1 MRPDD
6 DRSRNACHG
15 SVVLEIGRRKARRP
29 LRHVLLGD
37 PIGECRAWRRVAPEA
52 EVRGSGMTIGSS
64 KIKLMIAVATTF
76 ASAAFI
82 LASYQAS
89 ADSPAPYRSMPK
101 QGDSVRLDGT
111 LGGATTAWAYADR
124 KWLERYL
131 QVTIDAAAANRSY
144 SDSQVQSQ
152 LATVADHVM
161 PVPNGTGAM
170 VETVQPFSYG
180 GRADT
185 EVRVMIKDGP
195 LKGRE
200 LWTTCA
206 ELVDSAGHPFLQ
218 M

>member
-1 MRPDD
+1 MTVRM
-6 DRSRNACHG
+6 AG
-15 SVVLEIGRRKARRP
+15 KK
-29 LRHVLLGD
+29 
-37 PIGECRAWRRVAPEA
+37 PIG
-52 EVRGSGMTIGSS
+52 
-64 KIKLMIAVATTF
+64 
-76 ASAAFI
+76 AAMMV
-82 LASYQAS
+82 LASFGALMLCGHAAR
-89 ADSPAPYRSMPK
+89 ADSPAPYRSMPR
-101 QGDSVRLDGT
+101 QGDNVRLDGT
-111 LGGATTAWAYADR
+111 LGGAATAWAYADR

-144 SDSQVQSQ
+144 TDSQVQGQ

-161 PVPNGTGAM
+161 PVPNGTAAQI
-170 VETVQPFSYG
+170 ETVQSFSYG

-200 LWTTCA
+200 VWTTCA

>member
-1 MRPDD
+1 MTARI
-6 DRSRNACHG
+6 SRMA
-15 SVVLEIGRRKARRP
+15 P
-29 LRHVLLGD
+29 L
-37 PIGECRAWRRVAPEA
+37 
-52 EVRGSGMTIGSS
+52 
-64 KIKLMIAVATTF
+64 IAIATTF
-76 ASAAFI
+76 ASAAFM
-82 LASYQAS
+82 LSGGHVF
-89 ADSPAPYRSMPK
+89 ADSPAPYRTMPK
-101 QGDSVRLDGT
+101 QGDTVRLNGT
-111 LGGATTAWAYADR
+111 LGGASTAWAYADR
-124 KWLERYL
+124 KWLDRYL

-161 PVPNGTGAM
+161 PVPNGTAAQ
-170 VETVQPFSYG
+170 VEMVQPFAYG

-200 LWTTCA
+200 VWTTCA

>member
-1 MRPDD
+1 MTLRD
-6 DRSRNACHG
+6 S
-15 SVVLEIGRRKARRP
+15 KAK
-29 LRHVLLGD
+29 LV
-37 PIGECRAWRRVAPEA
+37 IAIA
-52 EVRGSGMTIGSS
+52 MT
-64 KIKLMIAVATTF
+64 L
-76 ASAAFI
+76 ASAAMT
-82 LASYQAS
+82 LTSDRVL
-89 ADSPAPYRSMPK
+89 ADSPAPYRSMPR
-101 QGDSVRLDGT
+101 QGDNVRLDGT
-111 LGGATTAWAYADR
+111 LGGASTAWAYADR

-161 PVPNGTGAM
+161 PVPNGTGAT

>member
-1 MRPDD
+1 MMVRMARKKPI
-6 DRSRNACHG
+6 
-15 SVVLEIGRRKARRP
+15 VVTLA
-29 LRHVLLGD
+29 
-37 PIGECRAWRRVAPEA
+37 
-52 EVRGSGMTIGSS
+52 M
-64 KIKLMIAVATTF
+64 
-76 ASAAFI
+76 
-82 LASYQAS
+82 LASFGALMPCGHAAR
-89 ADSPAPYRSMPK
+89 ADSPAPYRSMPT

-111 LGGATTAWAYADR
+111 LGGAVTAWAYADR

-144 SDSQVQSQ
+144 TDSQVQGQ

-161 PVPNGTGAM
+161 PVPNGTAAQ
-170 VETVQPFSYG
+170 VETVQSFSYG

-200 LWTTCA
+200 VWTTCA

>member
-1 MRPDD
+1 
-6 DRSRNACHG
+6 
-15 SVVLEIGRRKARRP
+15 
-29 LRHVLLGD
+29 
-37 PIGECRAWRRVAPEA
+37 
-52 EVRGSGMTIGSS
+52 MTIRISRMRS
-64 KIKLMIAVATTF
+64 TIAFAIAF
-76 ASAAFI
+76 ASAALI
-82 LASYQAS
+82 VSS
-89 ADSPAPYRSMPK
+89 HTVRADSPAPYRSMPK
-101 QGDSVRLDGT
+101 QGDTVRLDGT
-111 LGGATTAWAYADR
+111 LGGASTAWAYADR

-144 SDSQVQSQ
+144 TDSQVQSQ

-161 PVPNGTGAM
+161 PVPDGTAAQ

>member
-1 MRPDD
+1 MTVRKGGKK
-6 DRSRNACHG
+6 SI
-15 SVVLEIGRRKARRP
+15 VVAM
-29 LRHVLLGD
+29 V
-37 PIGECRAWRRVAPEA
+37 
-52 EVRGSGMTIGSS
+52 
-64 KIKLMIAVATTF
+64 
-76 ASAAFI
+76 
-82 LASYQAS
+82 LASLGALMLFGQVAK

-101 QGDSVRLDGT
+101 QGDNVRLDGT
-111 LGGATTAWAYADR
+111 LGGAVTAWAYADR

-144 SDSQVQSQ
+144 TDSQVQGQ

-161 PVPNGTGAM
+161 PIPNGTTAQ
-170 VETVQPFSYG
+170 VETVQSFSYG

-200 LWTTCA
+200 VWTTCA